1 MHETGV
7 CRSIVETVE
16 EHAVMSHAKRV
27 IEVRIK
33 LGEVHDVVP
42 EILCGAFEWMCR
54 GTIAEGAKMVIER
67 VPFTVLCEDCGHV
80 YRLDASDATT
90 WHCPECGAKHYHLHT
105 GREFLI
111 DSIEVE
117 GFAEDEVDTTAQAAA
132 RLAAARRPKDVGS
145 LAVSGRRTAP
155 DPRVREV
162 A

>member
-16 EHAVMSHAKRV
+16 EYAIMNHAKRV
-27 IEVRIK
+27 VEVRLR

-42 EILCGAFEWMCR
+42 EILCGAFEWMAR
-54 GTIAEGAKMVIER
+54 GTVVEGAKMVIER
-67 VPFTVLCEDCGHV
+67 VPFTVRCEDCGNV
-80 YRLDASDATT
+80 YRLDATDEAT
-90 WHCPECGAKHYHLHT
+90 WHCPECSSRRYHLHT

-117 GFAEDEVDTTAQAAA
+117 GFSADETDTTAAAAA
-132 RLAAARRPKDVGS
+132 RLAETRRPRDVSS
-145 LAVSGRRTAP
+145 LAVSGRRAAP